1 MEWLTT
7 SEVALLLGVS
17 DQTVRRMIADG
28 KLPGSRLSDDSWY
41 RVEKSKLIEYA
52 ENRQLTLNWSL
63 LETQK

>member
-17 DQTVRRMIADG
+17 DQTVRRMIADD

-41 RVEKSKLIEYA
+41 RVEKTKLIEYA
-52 ENRQLTLNWSL
+52 YKRGITLNWGL
-63 LETQK
+63 LQKQ